1 MQSLGCL
8 KGNNMRRPTLILAFL
23 ILTAVGLIVVR
34 AAVSNA
40 ISPNGTVLAKIS
52 EEREFY
58 KKENKALREDLFAK
72 TSLNSI
78 SSEAARFG
86 FVERKNSF
94 VLTKPLPIAL
104 KR

>member
-1 MQSLGCL
+1 
-8 KGNNMRRPTLILAFL
+8 MRRPTLILIFL
-23 ILTAVGLIVVR
+23 FLTTVALVIAR
-34 AAVSNA
+34 SAVSNA
-40 ISPNGTVLAKIS
+40 ISPNGVVLSEIN

-58 KKENKALREDLFAK
+58 KKENKSLKEDLLAK
-72 TSLNSI
+72 TSLNYI
-78 SSEAARFG
+78 SSEAARLG